1 MLVTDDFSMGAIY
14 ASRDGIAAA
23 GVAALNVG
31 VDLILVAY
39 DPAQFFTL
47 MDALIDADRA
57 GRLALE
63 QLAASRRRL
72 AAAAR

>member
-1 MLVTDDFSMGAIY
+1 
-14 ASRDGIAAA
+14 
-23 GVAALNVG
+23 
-31 VDLILVAY
+31 
-39 DPAQFFTL
+39 